1 LKVYV
6 DQPSCTAGGLCEE
19 AVPEVFVL
27 DDSGLATV
35 IEAGAPMT
43 AGGMDSGGAKVPRGL
58 EDRVSDAA
66 AACPGACIH
75 CDED

>member
-1 LKVYV
+1 MKVYV

-35 IEAGAPMT
+35 IEAGAPLA
-43 AGGMDSGGAKVPRGL
+43 AGGMDAGGVEVPRGL
-58 EDRVSDAA
+58 EARVRDAA
-66 AACPGACIH
+66 AACPGACIF